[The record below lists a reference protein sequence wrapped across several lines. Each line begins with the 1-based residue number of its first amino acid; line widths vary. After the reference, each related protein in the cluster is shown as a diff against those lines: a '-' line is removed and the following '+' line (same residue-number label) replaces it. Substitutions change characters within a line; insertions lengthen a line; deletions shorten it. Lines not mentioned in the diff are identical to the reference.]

1 MDLLAELKALE
12 ANSITQGLP
21 CSAGEAIKSM
31 KEKER
36 EVVQGILDNRT
47 VPITHLLKT
56 LRNNGFD
63 ISEASLYKHRRKQ
76 CRCFE

>member
-1 MDLLAELKALE
+1 MDLLAELQALE
-12 ANSITQGLP
+12 ANSINQGLP
-21 CSAGEAIKSM
+21 CSAGEALKKM

-47 VPITHLLKT
+47 VPITHLLRT
-56 LRNNGFD
+56 LRNNGFEVA
-63 ISEASLYKHRRKQ
+63 EASLYKHRRKV